1 MFPNEANVSKIKDRA
16 GILGFESYC
25 LLVSITSTILQD
37 YKIYLKL
44 AEYLKQGFNIP
55 TIALVIIWT
64 KRDLLL
70 ILLLMH

>member
-1 MFPNEANVSKIKDRA
+1 MI
-16 GILGFESYC
+16 Y
-25 LLVSITSTILQD
+25 LQD